1 MTLDQFSVSVMTAAV
16 VVIVGVI
23 YISETLLRRDEVSSR
38 YWSIAFLSGIGT
50 TVAYVLWA
58 AGAGWLAIAV
68 GNALFVAATGFIWLG
83 SRGFNRADM
92 RWPYATVGA
101 GMAIAFVSVAVAGPG
116 GGDWAGA
123 AWMYLVLT
131 VLAAL
136 GCIETLRGRMS
147 HTRTTVALALVL
159 AVEAVYTAGRAVAL
173 VTVGYDSEFFQVWFG
188 SVPASFVTIAL
199 VITAAIVTSVLRA
212 GRTGVRAYTNMVTG
226 ESAGRI
232 LSGWQFRATVGDVLE
247 RAAEKPIGVGV
258 IAIRIDDLPHIAT
271 AFGGDVA
278 REVAVAA
285 REAVRATSEPLAVI
299 GDDGATVLRVCTTAT
314 DRAELRQQASRLAA
328 SVFDAL
334 RCLPDAVV
342 PVVGIG
348 VAGTDAFG
356 YRADAL
362 IAAADAASAR
372 SARSGDISVLVAD
385 TMTSTST
392 SGIPTVPKG

>member
-1 MTLDQFSVSVMTAAV
+1 
-16 VVIVGVI
+16 
-23 YISETLLRRDEVSSR
+23 
-38 YWSIAFLSGIGT
+38 
-50 TVAYVLWA
+50 
-58 AGAGWLAIAV
+58 
-68 GNALFVAATGFIWLG
+68 
-83 SRGFNRADM
+83 M
-92 RWPYATVGA
+92 RWPYATVGV
-101 GMAIAFVSVAVAGPG
+101 GMAIAFLSVAVAGPG

-299 GDDGATVLRVCTTAT
+299 GDDGATVLRVCTTAS